1 MITLRFDGL
10 FRGIPSNH
18 CGRKAGVMCY
28 GWLISRNGVLLAR
41 GHGAVARGKD
51 ATSNVAEYLAL
62 IEGLEA
68 LIDLGVSQET
78 VKICGDSRCIID
90 QMRGAAA
97 VNAPSM
103 IPLHDK
109 AARLV
114 QHFRKLR
121 WNWMPRKHNKEADSL
136 TRRALRQVRLDPNV
150 YQKAVAAIVT
160 LNKPRRSSNRFLPL
174 MDLRVYQ
181 PVNEIS

>member
-10 FRGIPSNH
+10 FRGIPSN
-18 CGRKAGVMCY
+18 RSSQKAGVMCY
-28 GWLISRNGVLLAR
+28 GWLITRKGVLLAR
-41 GHGAVARGKD
+41 GHGAVARGMD

-68 LIDLGVSQET
+68 LIDLGVTHET
-78 VKICGDSRCIID
+78 IKVCGDSRCIID

-109 AARLV
+109 AAHLV
-114 QHFRKLR
+114 LHFRKLR

-136 TRRALRQVRLDPNV
+136 TRRALRQVRLDPKV
-150 YQKAVAAIVT
+150 YHEAVKAIVA
-160 LNKPRRSSNRFLPL
+160 LNRPSQSSNRFLPL

-181 PVNEIS
+181 PVNEAI

>member
-10 FRGIPSNH
+10 FRCIPSNH
-18 CGRKAGVMCY
+18 SSRKAGVMCY
-28 GWLISRNGVLLAR
+28 GWLISRRGVLLAR
-41 GHGAVARGKD
+41 GHGAVASGKD

-68 LIDLGVSQET
+68 LIDLGETQET
-78 VKICGDSRCIID
+78 IKVCGDSRCIID
-90 QMRGAAA
+90 QMRGVAA

-103 IPLHDK
+103 IPLYDQ
-109 AARLV
+109 ARGLV

-136 TRRALRQVRLDPNV
+136 TRRALRQLRLDPRSYHEMV
-150 YQKAVAAIVT
+150 DAISVM
-160 LNKPRRSSNRFLPL
+160 NKPKQSSNRFLPL

-181 PVNEIS
+181 PVNEFF

>member
-10 FRGIPSNH
+10 FRGIPSNRSS
-18 CGRKAGVMCY
+18 GKAGVMCY
-28 GWLISRNGVLLAR
+28 GWLISHHGVLLAR

-68 LIDLGVSQET
+68 LIDLGVTQEII
-78 VKICGDSRCIID
+78 KICSDSRCIID

-103 IPLHDK
+103 IPLHNR
-109 AARLV
+109 AMRLV
-114 QHFRKLR
+114 QRFRKLR
-121 WNWMPRKHNKEADSL
+121 WNWTPRKHNKEADSL
-136 TRRALRQVRLDPNV
+136 TRRALSQVRLDPKV
-150 YQKAVAAIVT
+150 YHAALAAIVA
-160 LNKPRRSSNRFLPL
+160 LNQPKQGSNRFLPL

-181 PVNEIS
+181 PVNGFF

>member
-18 CGRKAGVMCY
+18 SSRKAGVMCY
-28 GWLISRNGVLLAR
+28 GWLVSRRGVLLAR

-68 LIDLGVSQET
+68 LIDLGATQEI

-90 QMRGAAA
+90 QMSGAAA

-103 IPLHDK
+103 IPLYNQ
-109 AARLV
+109 ATRLV
-114 QHFRKLR
+114 QRFRKLR

-136 TRRALRQVRLDPNV
+136 TRRALRQVRLDPNA
-150 YQKAVAAIVT
+150 YHAALAAIIA
-160 LNKPRRSSNRFLPL
+160 LNKPKQGSNRFLPL

-181 PVNEIS
+181 PVNEIF

>member
-18 CGRKAGVMCY
+18 SGRKAGVMCY
-28 GWLISRNGVLLAR
+28 GWLIYRRSVLLAR
-41 GHGAVARGKD
+41 GHGAMARGKD

-62 IEGLEA
+62 IQGLEA
-68 LIDLGVSQET
+68 LIDLGITQET

-90 QMRGAAA
+90 QMRGVAG
-97 VNAPSM
+97 VNAASM
-103 IPLHDK
+103 IPLHDQ
-109 AARLV
+109 ATRLV

-121 WNWMPRKHNKEADSL
+121 WNWMPRKHNKAADSL
-136 TRRALRQVRLDPNV
+136 TRRALRQIRLDPQAYHAMVN
-150 YQKAVAAIVT
+150 AIDV
-160 LNKPRRSSNRFLPL
+160 LNKPKRSSNRLLPL

-181 PVNEIS
+181 PVNEIF